1 MRGRR
6 GVRVRLGGEIR
17 VEDQRAGPALGGRAA
32 ADVAQVLDLA
42 LDLVFGGLHRGN
54 AGVVGCVVAGGA
66 QIANQPS
73 GGQRALLR
81 VGRTGK
87 ERAGWVG
94 WVAMSVVVVV
104 VVVARGMEEEELS
117 WETATSGRWGVGG
130 GWTERQPR
138 HLRLAALFTLLIR
151 NSTSWTCPPNKQQL
165 ALVLLLAQGQQLSAS
180 VVIILNATSS
190 NMQQQRAHKGQQ
202 HHLSPRKYQRK
213 RHH

>member
-1 MRGRR
+1 M
-6 GVRVRLGGEIR
+6 
-17 VEDQRAGPALGGRAA
+17 
-32 ADVAQVLDLA
+32 
-42 LDLVFGGLHRGN
+42 
-54 AGVVGCVVAGGA
+54 
-66 QIANQPS
+66 
-73 GGQRALLR
+73 
-81 VGRTGK
+81 
-87 ERAGWVG
+87 G